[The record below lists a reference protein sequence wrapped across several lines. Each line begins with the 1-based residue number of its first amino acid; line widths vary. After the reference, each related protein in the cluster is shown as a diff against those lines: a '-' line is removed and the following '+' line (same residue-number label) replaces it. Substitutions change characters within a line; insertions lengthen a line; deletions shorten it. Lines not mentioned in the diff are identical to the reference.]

1 MRTLFEIRFEIRL
14 RFSPSLDSF
23 LFFLFLRIHPV
34 LASNSFSI
42 SSSLFSFSWNQRLQ
56 SWSLTQVERVE
67 VKNFERSNY
76 YKQLLK
82 LKCSNITYNLDRL
95 TSFNYY
101 FRLLSRFELCSYL
114 FLIVKFCPTSILF
127 SNGFVFIDAFFFYFV
142 ISLSRPVSKT
152 DHGGASIDRSI
163 KRDENFLSF
172 HRSVK
177 INVVSLPV
185 GWQNYSKLL
194 PVSTKAKHPMI

>member
-76 YKQLLK
+76 FKQLLE

-114 FLIVKFCPTSILF
+114 FSTVKFCPTSILF
-127 SNGFVFIDAFFFYFV
+127 SNGFVFIDAFFF
-142 ISLSRPVSKT
+142 IS
-152 DHGGASIDRSI
+152 
-163 KRDENFLSF
+163 
-172 HRSVK
+172 
-177 INVVSLPV
+177 
-185 GWQNYSKLL
+185 
-194 PVSTKAKHPMI
+194 